1 MRIISPLILA
11 SLLLAVSCKDKSGKT
26 HGSIALGDSSTI
38 ITEPDSAYLQ
48 DYVSSVTPQS
58 MMSPETEEPA
68 DTATA
73 PPVAVPQ
80 ADTTKA
86 AAPPPAAPSPA
97 TTGKGL
103 NVEFA
108 EVTVFIPNIA
118 TKAFK
123 NQNIKSLNGVSYQ
136 ITSGTLQ
143 GNQLVLKGAT
153 IQKVSQ
159 RYISTFIAT
168 KDDRKMELP
177 GMEQTTPW
185 QTISGSNGVYAIK
198 GLEASKLSYK
208 KTSVAAVRNA
218 VSRAAKAARYS
229 RKEIGEWEGSVR
241 NLRSVT
247 QDPISIVLQSVMWKI
262 EGKDAKGRSFSKEVR
277 LDMPL

>member
-1 MRIISPLILA
+1 MRIIVPLITA

-38 ITEPDSAYLQ
+38 ITETDSTYLQ
-48 DYVSSVTPQS
+48 DYVSSVTPQT
-58 MMSPETEEPA
+58 MMSQETEEPA
-68 DTATA
+68 DTATTPPA
-73 PPVAVPQ
+73 TVTKPDTPKTAVPPPV
-80 ADTTKA
+80 T
-86 AAPPPAAPSPA
+86 PSPA

-103 NVEFA
+103 NVEFS
-108 EVTVFIPNIA
+108 EVTVFIPNIV

-143 GNQLVLKGAT
+143 GNQLVIKGAT
-153 IQKVSQ
+153 VQKVSQ
-159 RYISTFIAT
+159 RYISTFIVT
-168 KDDRKMELP
+168 KGDRKIELP
-177 GMEQTTPW
+177 GMEQTTSW
-185 QTISGSNGVYAIK
+185 QTVSGNNGVYSIK

-218 VSRAAKAARYS
+218 VSRAAKAARYN
-229 RKEIGEWEGSVR
+229 RKEIAEWESSVR

-247 QDPISIVLQSVMWKI
+247 QAPVSIVLQSVMWKI
-262 EGKDAKGRSFSKEVR
+262 EGKDAKGKSFSKEVR
-277 LDMPL
+277 LDLPL